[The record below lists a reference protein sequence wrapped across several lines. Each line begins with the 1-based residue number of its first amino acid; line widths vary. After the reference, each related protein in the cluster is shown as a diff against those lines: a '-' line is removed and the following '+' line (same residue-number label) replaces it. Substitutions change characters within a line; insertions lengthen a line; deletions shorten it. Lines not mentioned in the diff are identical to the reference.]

1 MRLAIF
7 AALPQRMNF
16 LPPMMAVATGPEL
29 TLMQDAICR
38 PPNFRLGYDGLRIK
52 GEVDISAGI
61 VRTRSRYLGG
71 SHVAVA
77 DGLDLPKIV
86 FFDPTI
92 DGYSQWG
99 PAN

>member
-52 GEVDISAGI
+52 GEVDISAGY
-61 VRTRSRYLGG
+61 RSDAIPVSWRQ
-71 SHVAVA
+71 SC
-77 DGLDLPKIV
+77 
-86 FFDPTI
+86 
-92 DGYSQWG
+92 SSRRWS
-99 PAN
+99 